1 MRATLEFLLF
11 LQGLSCVVMKIHV
24 SGVEGGSVKIQCPYR
39 ADYIHRP
46 KYFCRDPCGN
56 KDVLIKSEKSDDF
69 KSVGKYSI
77 YDNSPGRS
85 FTVTIYQLTVRDS
98 GIYYCAPDQWFIDTK
113 TRINVS
119 VSKAVPVSQR
129 PLSVARTSLQ
139 DISTSSSTWSTAQT
153 STDKKGTSQNQTT
166 PAASVTGSGQSAG
179 SVAACGAVL
188 ALLIM
193 CILLALFNVHT
204 RCAVLK
210 KSNPDD
216 QAVDVQMDQ
225 DNATLYAEV
234 NFPQEETP
242 ETICSLIQPET
253 CSISDHELYSL
264 VNPH

>member
-24 SGVEGGSVKIQCPYR
+24 SGVEGGSVKIQCRYR

-56 KDVLIKSEKSDDF
+56 KDVLIKSEKSDEF

-77 YDNSPGRS
+77 YDDSPGRS
-85 FTVTIYQLTVRDS
+85 FTVTIYKLTVRDS
-98 GIYYCAPDQWFIDTK
+98 GIYYCGLDQWFKDTK

-153 STDKKGTSQNQTT
+153 ST
-166 PAASVTGSGQSAG
+166 AG

-188 ALLIM
+188 ALLIT

-225 DNATLYAEV
+225 DNGVLYAEV
-234 NFPQEETP
+234 NPPQEETP
-242 ETICSLIQPET
+242 ERIYSLIQPET
-253 CSISDHELYSL
+253 CSISDHKLYSL

>member
-24 SGVEGGSVKIQCPYR
+24 SGVEGGSVKIQCRYR

-56 KDVLIKSEKSDDF
+56 KDVLIKSEKSDEF

-77 YDNSPGRS
+77 YDDSPGRS
-85 FTVTIYQLTVRDS
+85 FTVTIYKLTVRDS
-98 GIYYCAPDQWFIDTK
+98 GIYYCGLDQWFKDTK

-153 STDKKGTSQNQTT
+153 ST
-166 PAASVTGSGQSAG
+166 G

-188 ALLIM
+188 ALLIT

-225 DNATLYAEV
+225 DNGVLYAEV
-234 NFPQEETP
+234 NPPQEETP
-242 ETICSLIQPET
+242 ERIYSLIQPET
-253 CSISDHELYSL
+253 CSISDHKLYSL